1 MHDLLKFSTLMKKRV
16 IEADC
21 FESHESCETQED
33 ERKMGN
39 GNVCD
44 AQTEAGV
51 LLLIIHSVRTL
62 PSTKDT
68 RF

>member
-1 MHDLLKFSTLMKKRV
+1 M

-44 AQTEAGV
+44 AETEAGV

-62 PSTKDT
+62 WSTKEAD
-68 RF
+68 F

>member
-1 MHDLLKFSTLMKKRV
+1 M

-21 FESHESCETQED
+21 FEKHGSSETQED

-44 AQTEAGV
+44 AQMEAGV
-51 LLLIIHSVRTL
+51 LLLIIHSVRAP
-62 PSTKDT
+62 PSTKHASDS
-68 RF
+68 

>member
-1 MHDLLKFSTLMKKRV
+1 M

-44 AQTEAGV
+44 AETEAGV

-62 PSTKDT
+62 RSTKEAD
-68 RF
+68 F